1 VLASVIEHGQAAA
14 AVDYQR
20 ILLRRITFRSRVDA
34 LFSDIDLLLAP
45 TQPLS
50 PLTLAT
56 IRTLGSQP
64 QLIAKLQRYTC
75 PFNMTGHPSITLP
88 GAMSA
93 SGMPMAFQLIGAAFR
108 EDSLVR
114 AGAAF
119 QSVTD
124 WHRRRPPV

>member
-1 VLASVIEHGQAAA
+1 MLASVIERGQVATAIE
-14 AVDYQR
+14 YQR
-20 ILLRRITFRSRVDA
+20 ILLRRMAFRGLVDA
-34 LFSDIDLLLAP
+34 LFGQIDLLLAP

-56 IRTLGSQP
+56 IRTLGTQP

-75 PFNMTGHPSITLP
+75 PFNMTGHPSIALP
-88 GAMSA
+88 GGLSA
-93 SGMPMAFQLIGAAFR
+93 TSMPMAFQLIGAAFR
-108 EDSLVR
+108 EDLLVR